1 MAVLD
6 KGLWHPNKEEYD
18 LSSVDNFQPAEVA
31 EANRF
36 HLYMS
41 LACPFAHRPYLVINY
56 LGLQD
61 TISISS
67 VAPERFEE
75 GWLFD
80 AEYPDPINGLNS
92 FVALHQKANP
102 SYSGKVTVPV
112 LWDKQEQTIVCNDS
126 ASLAM
131 DFATNWLPL
140 AKNQIELVPAAIKND
155 IIEMNTWLHNHV
167 NRKVYH
173 VGFALDQVS
182 YDAASEILFDALEQ
196 LDYRLKENRLAKS
209 RYLHGDSIT
218 LSDLF
223 LLPTLVRFEA
233 VYEVHFKA
241 NKKPLKE
248 FEHLY
253 RYMLDFMAMPV
264 FRETIDIDYMKR
276 HYYISHNHINP
287 MRIVPAGPE
296 ISW

>member
-6 KGLWHPNKEEYD
+6 KGIWHPNKEEYD

-31 EANRF
+31 EAGRF

-41 LACPFAHRPYLVINY
+41 LACPFAHRPYLVISY

-61 TISISS
+61 AISISS
-67 VAPERFEE
+67 VAPERFED

-80 AEYPDPINGLNS
+80 AEFPDPINDLNT
-92 FVALHQKANP
+92 FVALHQKAN
-102 SYSGKVTVPV
+102 SNYSGKATVPV
-112 LWDKQEQTIVCNDS
+112 LWDKQKQTISCNDS

-140 AKNQIELVPAAIKND
+140 AKNKIELVPEHIKHD
-155 IIEMNTWLHNHV
+155 IIEMNSWLHNNV

-173 VGFALDQVS
+173 VGFALDQTS
-182 YDAASEILFDALEQ
+182 YDAAGEILFDALEQ
-196 LDYRLKENRLAKS
+196 LDSRLVKS

-233 VYEVHFKA
+233 VYEMHFKA
-241 NKKPLKE
+241 NKKPLTA
-248 FEHLY
+248 FENLY
-253 RYMLDFMAMPV
+253 QYMLDFMAMPV

-276 HYYISHNHINP
+276 HYYISHRHINP
-287 MRIVPAGPE
+287 MGIVPAGPE

>member
-6 KGLWHPNKEEYD
+6 KGIWHPDKEEYE
-18 LSSVDNFQPAEVA
+18 LSTVDNFQPPESAKA
-31 EANRF
+31 GRY

-61 TISISS
+61 AISVSS
-67 VAPERFEE
+67 VAPERYKE

-80 AEYPDPINGLNS
+80 NEYPDPINGLKS
-92 FVALHQKANP
+92 FVSLHQKANP
-102 SYSGKVTVPV
+102 SYSGKATVPFF
-112 LWDKQEQTIVCNDS
+112 WDKQQQTIVCNDS

-131 DFATNWLPL
+131 DFATNWLSL
-140 AKNQIELVPAAIKND
+140 AKNPVKLVPDDIKQD
-155 IIEMNTWLHNHV
+155 ILSLNTWLHNNV

-173 VGFALDQVS
+173 LGFAKDQAS
-182 YDAASEILFDALEQ
+182 YDAASESLFDALEQ
-196 LDYRLKENRLAKS
+196 LDLRLGQS
-209 RYLHGDSIT
+209 PYLHGQQIT

-241 NKKPLKE
+241 NKKPLKD
-248 FEHLY
+248 FKNLY
-253 RYMLDFMAMPV
+253 QYMLDFMAMPV
-264 FRETIDIDYMKR
+264 FRETVDIDYMKR
-276 HYYISHNHINP
+276 HYYISHRHINP
-287 MRIVPAGPE
+287 TGIIPSGPT

>member
-6 KGLWHPNKEEYD
+6 KGIWHPNKEEYD
-18 LSSVDNFQPAEVA
+18 LSTVDNFQPAEIA

-56 LGLQD
+56 LDLQD
-61 TISISS
+61 AISVSS

-80 AEYPDPINGLNS
+80 AEYPDPINGLS
-92 FVALHQKANP
+92 TFVALHQKASP
-102 SYSGKVTVPV
+102 TYSGKATVPV

-140 AKNQIELVPAAIKND
+140 AKNQVDLVPAAIKND
-155 IIEMNTWLHNHV
+155 IIEMNSWLHSKV
-167 NRKVYH
+167 NRRVYQ
-173 VGFALDQVS
+173 VGFAKDQAS

-196 LDYRLKENRLAKS
+196 LDNHLTKN
-209 RYLHGDSIT
+209 RYLHGEAIT

-241 NKKPLKE
+241 NKKQLKA
-248 FEHLY
+248 FKNLY
-253 RYMLDFMAMPV
+253 QYMLSFMAMPV
-264 FRETIDIDYMKR
+264 FRETVDIDYMKR
-276 HYYISHNHINP
+276 HYYISHRHINP
-287 MRIVPAGPE
+287 MGIVPSGPK

>member
-6 KGLWHPNKEEYD
+6 KGIWHPNKEEYE
-18 LSSVDNFQPAEVA
+18 LETVDSFQGAEVV
-31 EANRF
+31 EAKRY

-61 TISISS
+61 AISVSS

-80 AEYPDPINGLNS
+80 AEYPDTVNGATS
-92 FVALHQKANP
+92 FVALHQKASPN
-102 SYSGKVTVPV
+102 YSGKATVPI
-112 LWDKQEQTIVCNDS
+112 LWDSQENSIACNDS

-131 DFATNWLPL
+131 DFATRWLPL
-140 AKNQIELVPAAIKND
+140 AKNKVQLVPAALKND
-155 IIEMNTWLHNHV
+155 IIEMNSWLHSKV
-167 NRKVYH
+167 NRRVYQ
-173 VGFALDQVS
+173 VGFAKDQAS
-182 YDAASEILFDALEQ
+182 YDAASEVLFDALEQ
-196 LDYRLKENRLAKS
+196 LDSRLAKS
-209 RYLHGDSIT
+209 RYIHGEAIT

-241 NKKPLKE
+241 NKKQLKA
-248 FEHLY
+248 FKNLY
-253 RYMLDFMAMPV
+253 QYMLDFMAMPV
-264 FRETIDIDYMKR
+264 FRETVDIDYMKR
-276 HYYISHNHINP
+276 HYYISHRHINP
-287 MRIVPAGPE
+287 MGIVPSGPE